1 MTPVPRGV
9 GNTRTVMRAPIR
21 ASELE
26 AGTLTAEAAL
36 EVCFAIHA
44 SRSCLVQPANHNATS
59 VSATPG
65 GVVLISTLCEEVGNV
80 LLTTGLEP

>member
-44 SRSCLVQPANHNATS
+44 SRSWVQPASHNATS